1 MSLGGNELSQVFAK
15 RFANRVRNS
24 AVISTSIACV
34 ALNRLT
40 GLPSALFNDLP
51 GHYGMVEQAT
61 GVPKAKGQEAFEWLR
76 DWIEEVKENGLV
88 ESLINDFG
96 VHGNLLVA
104 PAAKL

>member
-1 MSLGGNELSQVFAK
+1 MQAAADAVKDRFVTEGLDAMAGLRPALVRDELLSDGYTVM
-15 RFANRVRNS
+15 
-24 AVISTSIACV
+24 
-34 ALNRLT
+34 
-40 GLPSALFNDLP
+40 P